1 VLLAPVSKKVVSD
14 TRDAQGMT
22 RLNRQTSSLDDWD
35 GNSFPYMVENV
46 IESTPFFAEGFHQA
60 GQAVGGNLGTDGK
73 FTEAESQYS
82 KVNFPSVPKFP
93 CLSLVIERETPHQFL
108 KRFARHGPQLF
119 GMRT

>member
-1 VLLAPVSKKVVSD
+1 VVEVSRQIRSSTSEASVCLQPLSHEDEAVLLAPVSKKVVSD

-60 GQAVGGNLGTDGK
+60 GKLGDGGNLGTGKLGDG
-73 FTEAESQYS
+73 
-82 KVNFPSVPKFP
+82 
-93 CLSLVIERETPHQFL
+93 REVH
-108 KRFARHGPQLF
+108 
-119 GMRT
+119 